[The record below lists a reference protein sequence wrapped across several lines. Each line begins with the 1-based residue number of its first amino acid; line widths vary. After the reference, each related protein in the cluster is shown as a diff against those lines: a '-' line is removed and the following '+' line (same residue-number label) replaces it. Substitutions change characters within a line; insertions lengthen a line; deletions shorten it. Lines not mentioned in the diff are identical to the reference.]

1 MWSDSDDYN
10 RGSCINHCDSMA
22 AEEIGGQADAGNNAV
37 EPLELYEQQGITWLI
52 NDGRCYPVKEI

>member
-22 AEEIGGQADAGNNAV
+22 AEEIGGQADAGNNAGGSPGAV
-37 EPLELYEQQGITWLI
+37 QTAGNNLADQ
-52 NDGRCYPVKEI
+52 